1 MTQAEMAKLFFPG
14 SRRGYEVIDIGLLQT
29 AKGEKRIK
37 MEISTS
43 FADGKTVSMPSY
55 LGEPFERLAKQDS
68 VERFSKLDLEFEAMS
83 LFIYTT
89 EDHQKTAQ
97 TLYNVHCSSFTM
109 VREKL
114 KEGAEEV
121 PDVSLKFVATAP
133 SNPGFWN
140 WIYPY
145 HRNHFFVRFEP
156 TQSDLSEGKQKEKAA
171 DQMKLGDDGYE
182 SARKNATSKERDA
195 EFAGKAN

>member
-1 MTQAEMAKLFFPG
+1 MTNEEMAKLFFPG
-14 SRRGYEVIDIGLLQT
+14 SRRGYEVIDISLLQT

-37 MEISTS
+37 MELSTS

-83 LFIYTT
+83 LFIFTT
-89 EDHQKTAQ
+89 EDHQKAAQ
-97 TLYNVHCSSFTM
+97 TLYNVYCSSFTM
-109 VREKL
+109 VREKQ
-114 KEGAEEV
+114 KEGTDEV

-133 SNPGFWN
+133 SNPSFWT

-156 TQSDLSEGKQKEKAA
+156 TQSDLSDKPKDKPA
-171 DQMKLGDDGYE
+171 DQMKLGDDDHE
-182 SARKNATSKERDA
+182 AARKDATSKAHDA
-195 EFAGKAN
+195 EFARA